1 MPKGITKIEE
11 YTFSGCNKLKHI
23 NLPDDIF
30 YIGDWN
36 FHSCQIDT
44 FRIPSKLRIIGNYA
58 LPTNTK
64 AYYYKTNNPE
74 TFEDVYLNNNATLFV
89 PKGCVGVFRN
99 NEYWSKF
106 EYIVETGPVYISMID
121 TVKVYGEENPLF
133 QYVSDGVELIGSPT
147 FECEANR
154 YSDIGDYEVIIGKGT
169 IKNDTIIF
177 TNGTLKVNKA
187 TLNVAIDKTE
197 REYGEEN
204 PEFTLS
210 YSGFKNNDTNTV
222 LAEVPRTETI
232 ATKDSDVGEYDVV
245 VTGGNAKNYDII
257 CHNGV
262 LKILK
267 ATLSVKVENVEREYG
282 EENPEFTLSYS
293 GFKNNDTNTVLTE
306 VPRTETIATKDSDV
320 GEYDVVV
327 TGGDARNYQLN
338 YQKGVI
344 YILKAKLTASIGEYI
359 MEQGEELPEIEIIY
373 DGFKKQDDVS
383 VLDVLPTY
391 YINLPE
397 NYEPGE
403 YEILLK
409 GGEDNNYFFEYKN
422 GTLKII
428 EASGIKRILMGNY
441 PFNIYTL
448 SGVRVRNKA
457 YNMDGLKPGY
467 YIIESNG
474 RYYKMSVK

>member
-222 LAEVPRTETI
+222 L
-232 ATKDSDVGEYDVV
+232 
-245 VTGGNAKNYDII
+245 
-257 CHNGV
+257 
-262 LKILK
+262 
-267 ATLSVKVENVEREYG
+267 
-282 EENPEFTLSYS
+282 
-293 GFKNNDTNTVLTE
+293 TE